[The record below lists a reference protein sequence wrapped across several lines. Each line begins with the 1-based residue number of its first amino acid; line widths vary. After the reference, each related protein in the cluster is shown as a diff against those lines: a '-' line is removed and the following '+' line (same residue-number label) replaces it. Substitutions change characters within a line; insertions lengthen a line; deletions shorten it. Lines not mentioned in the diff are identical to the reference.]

1 MAVRAQDFQI
11 PKITHEEVNENRGV
25 FVIEPLDRGFGY
37 TFGNSLR
44 RVLLSS
50 LEGAAVTSV
59 KLEGVAHEFT
69 TLPGVREDVT
79 DIILNLKQLVCILHG
94 ESPEVEV
101 RLTKRGEGIVTAAD
115 IEAPADLEILNP
127 ELEIAN
133 LSSKGRLEITLTIG
147 RGRGYVP
154 AEGNRGQA
162 HTIGVIPVDSMFSP
176 IRRVAYDVEAARVG
190 QRTDYDK
197 LILDVTT
204 NGSID
209 PKDAIAQ
216 AAEIL
221 IRQLAI
227 FTDLEKMEGFGEAR
241 RPRPSGADSVGVS
254 LARGMENF
262 PIEELEL
269 GVRSYNCLKRVGI
282 ETIGDLV
289 TKTEN
294 ELAAI
299 PNFGKKSIEEVKETL
314 AAARPAPPRRR
325 GRQRRGGVEAD
336 VRHERSGKK
345 LGRDSAHRK
354 ALYANLAGALIEHGR
369 IKTTV
374 TKAKAVKPIAEQ
386 MITLGRRGDLHA
398 RRQAIAFL
406 RSRDVVHKLFAEV
419 APRFEDRPGGYSRII
434 RIGPRPGDAA
444 EMAYLELVDEEYV
457 AKEREERD
465 AASPSAAV
473 PRRGGR
479 GGARGARPRRSRSR
493 RRAEAEASRA
503 RAEAEADEPAP
514 RATSPRPTTRGLD
527 ADADEG
533 ADDRRSR
540 APPTLRSAERLREAR
555 AEEPPADHGERD
567 QLEARRRSPR

>member
-1 MAVRAQDFQI
+1 VAVRATDFQV
-11 PKITHEEVNENRGV
+11 PKITHEELNEDRGV

-59 KLEGVAHEFT
+59 KIEGVAHEFT

-94 ESPEVEV
+94 DSPEVEV
-101 RLTKRGEGIVTAAD
+101 RLTKRGEGVVTAAD

-133 LSSKGRLEITLTIG
+133 LSAKGRLEITLTIG

-154 AEGNRGQA
+154 AEGNRGQS

-176 IRRVAYDVEAARVG
+176 INRVSYDVEAARVG

-204 NGSID
+204 NGSIE
-209 PKDAIAQ
+209 PKEAIAE

-227 FTDLEKMEGFGEAR
+227 FTDLERIEGFGESAAV
-241 RPRPSGADSVGVS
+241 SADGGADSAGVS
-254 LARGMENF
+254 LAGGMENF

-289 TKTEN
+289 TKSES

-314 AAARPAPPRRR
+314 QQH
-325 GRQRRGGVEAD
+325 GLTLRGG
-336 VRHERSGKK
+336 SM
-345 LGRDSAHRK
+345 
-354 ALYANLAGALIEHGR
+354 NGA
-369 IKTTV
+369 
-374 TKAKAVKPIAEQ
+374 
-386 MITLGRRGDLHA
+386 
-398 RRQAIAFL
+398 
-406 RSRDVVHKLFAEV
+406 
-419 APRFEDRPGGYSRII
+419 
-434 RIGPRPGDAA
+434 
-444 EMAYLELVDEEYV
+444 
-457 AKEREERD
+457 
-465 AASPSAAV
+465 
-473 PRRGGR
+473 
-479 GGARGARPRRSRSR
+479 
-493 RRAEAEASRA
+493 
-503 RAEAEADEPAP
+503 
-514 RATSPRPTTRGLD
+514 
-527 ADADEG
+527 EG
-533 ADDRRSR
+533 
-540 APPTLRSAERLREAR
+540 
-555 AEEPPADHGERD
+555 
-567 QLEARRRSPR
+567 